1 MLFLKCQLF
10 RCIRTQMWA
19 GINYLFMNK
28 LAPKNISKV
37 TKFGPMYRNVQII
50 EFQYNTSKSNTIATK
65 FIK

>member
-1 MLFLKCQLF
+1 
-10 RCIRTQMWA
+10 MWT